1 MRTPAKRGVDPDGG
15 AGEGTH
21 APPRRRREDWRDK
34 HLRACID
41 CGRVWRRRRRRTCP
55 SCGGERSICLTC
67 DRANPEAV
75 IKARCPPPGEDLR
88 RLVRAC
94 GGDWEWARR
103 ALQAARGDVARALVA
118 AERRGKAFLPP
129 VEPRSGDSLAGGSG
143 YNPSEPIKTALRA
156 AGGDR
161 SPVVTPSQAPQV
173 VADPDPGP
181 LRGNLRT
188 PCRSCPNRGRRE

>member
-1 MRTPAKRGVDPDGG
+1 MSTPAKRGVDPDGG

-21 APPRRRREDWRDK
+21 APPQRRREDWRDK
-34 HLRACID
+34 HLRACVD

-75 IKARCPPPGEDLR
+75 IKARCPPPGENLR

-103 ALQAARGDVARALVA
+103 ALQAASGDVARALVA
-118 AERRGKAFLPP
+118 AARRGKASPP
-129 VEPRSGDSLAGGSG
+129 L
-143 YNPSEPIKTALRA
+143 
-156 AGGDR
+156 
-161 SPVVTPSQAPQV
+161 
-173 VADPDPGP
+173 
-181 LRGNLRT
+181 
-188 PCRSCPNRGRRE
+188 